1 MLSFIIFYFKIN
13 EISEYRRQSRVES
26 RYALL
31 KILTYQQ
38 SEFFFISLQVKFIF
52 IVCNYVANNN
62 FTVYLSYVVLQQN

>member
-1 MLSFIIFYFKIN
+1 MLSLIIFYFKIN

-26 RYALL
+26 RYALR

-62 FTVYLSYVVLQQN
+62 FTVY